1 MQPALT
7 VNREIPPMKIY
18 PEELTTSTGFP
29 NAPGIEVAIIGA
41 GVSGLYSAY
50 RLTHDAHSPLDA
62 GQVQIFEMSR
72 RIGGRLE
79 SVVLPGMEISGEL
92 GGMRYMTSQEI
103 VTTLIEKV
111 FSDELVNIPFPMGED
126 AHHFGYF
133 RKQRM
138 RMSAWNESQAKGEK
152 FAARYYLNEA
162 DEGYS
167 ADQLFNKIVY
177 DVLHADPWFM
187 KTYGDKIK
195 NPSPFNYEF
204 KLTRKDWNCIKPQLV
219 YHFEGPYKGRKA
231 NDLGFWNLIKD
242 QVSEEGYTFL
252 ADAGGYFSNT
262 INWNAAE
269 AFPYMVGDFSDSAT
283 EYKTIEGGYDK
294 IAYALAKAYL
304 AKPDAAI
311 WTGNRFVTFK
321 KPDRSSYK
329 YELVFFNEENRQEC
343 RIQANKIILA
353 MPRRSLELLDQ
364 GNFFFD
370 PDTQAVL
377 QKNIASVIKEPSFKI
392 LMGFES
398 PWWKTDF
405 GTAAGHSITDLPIR
419 QCYYFGTDPDDSHS
433 LFLGSYN
440 DMRTT
445 SFWRVLADDPVL
457 FTPRPTRLTRQD
469 DFEGLQSVQA
479 PLVMVVEVMSQIKE
493 LHGLETIP
501 DPYVTWYKDW
511 SLDPYGGGYHAWK
524 AGYPIQRVM
533 PYMRRPDPSEAVH
546 ICGEAYSDQ
555 QGWVEGRVLRGGEH
569 APGAFRPC
577 LARLAFQGLLSGLV
591 AP

>member
-1 MQPALT
+1 MPGRSKASSVSKTSRTTYTGFFQEHGGIINLKATQAAMYNVAGNSGQVDFHEYETVTGIEPRENGCVVVTTEGADGAHVYQADRLAITTGPYVNEVLAHLDLSLNLDIWEMSSAYYRKKDPHINFPTWFVFQKPQSTSLFYGFPEVQWAHPGYIRVAPDIPDSILSDPSQRSGKPSGKSLALNSEWVETSHGGPGRQAAVHRDLPHRPQQQRQGAALGLSPGSDAGGTGKSSSTPPAGPPSSSRYWAKCSSSSWRRTASFSSSASTKSTARTSTSSGRNDGTFADWTGARNPGTEVQSMQPALT

-29 NAPGIEVAIIGA
+29 KAPGIEVAIIGA

-111 FSDELVNIPFPMGED
+111 FSDELVNIPFSMGED

-195 NPSPFNYEF
+195 NPSPFKYEF

-269 AFPYMVGDFSDSAT
+269 AFPYMVGDFSDSAND
-283 EYKTIEGGYDK
+283 Y
-294 IAYALAKAYL
+294 
-304 AKPDAAI
+304 
-311 WTGNRFVTFK
+311 
-321 KPDRSSYK
+321 
-329 YELVFFNEENRQEC
+329 
-343 RIQANKIILA
+343 
-353 MPRRSLELLDQ
+353 
-364 GNFFFD
+364 
-370 PDTQAVL
+370 
-377 QKNIASVIKEPSFKI
+377 NI
-392 LMGFES
+392 
-398 PWWKTDF
+398 D
-405 GTAAGHSITDLPIR
+405 
-419 QCYYFGTDPDDSHS
+419 
-433 LFLGSYN
+433 
-440 DMRTT
+440 
-445 SFWRVLADDPVL
+445 
-457 FTPRPTRLTRQD
+457 
-469 DFEGLQSVQA
+469 
-479 PLVMVVEVMSQIKE
+479 
-493 LHGLETIP
+493 
-501 DPYVTWYKDW
+501 
-511 SLDPYGGGYHAWK
+511 
-524 AGYPIQRVM
+524 
-533 PYMRRPDPSEAVH
+533 
-546 ICGEAYSDQ
+546 
-555 QGWVEGRVLRGGEH
+555 
-569 APGAFRPC
+569 
-577 LARLAFQGLLSGLV
+577 
-591 AP
+591 